1 MHSKSIW
8 SSTNVVRHQIILLQ
22 LVIQVWNAV
31 SEIYLNKG
39 NNFLLN
45 ILFVSFL
52 GDEVPLVSLI
62 DVASLSEQTCPQ
74 LNSNDPEDEEDEE
87 AEEEDVTK
95 HGQSVQEKHH
105 QYPHT

>member
-1 MHSKSIW
+1 MLFQKNIW
-8 SSTNVVRHQIILLQ
+8 K
-22 LVIQVWNAV
+22 
-31 SEIYLNKG
+31 KG

-52 GDEVPLVSLI
+52 GDKVPLVSLV
-62 DVASLSEQTCPQ
+62 DVASLPEQTCPQ

-95 HGQSVQEKHH
+95 HGQSVQEQHH
-105 QYPHT
+105 QYPHTWSII